1 MRRTRNSQ
9 SFGKF
14 GKMRGATWM
23 FRHSNNSGGKWVP
36 LPEHEEG

>member
-1 MRRTRNSQ
+1 
-9 SFGKF
+9 
-14 GKMRGATWM
+14 MRGATWM